1 MKFSIALPTDR
12 VDAPEEF
19 ITADAVAEV
28 ASTVELLGLDALFVT
43 DHPAPDDRWLSGGGH
58 HALEPTVALSFAAA
72 ATSFVRLHTNIF
84 VLAYRNPFLAAK
96 ALASLD
102 VLSGGRLICGVAAG
116 YLRPEFGALGVDF
129 DRRNDLTDESIGVL
143 RSAWSGHTVAG
154 ETGEWRARGV
164 TQLPAPASMPPIWV
178 GGNTDRAMKRAAEI
192 GDGWSPFPTSSGLA
206 RAAKTTDLSSVAQL
220 ADRITRLRE
229 LRNSAGRTG
238 DFDVCCGPFNL
249 GGYFSG
255 ALPPSAMLDEL
266 GEMARAGVTWTT
278 AIIPGLSLS
287 EWSDRL
293 EAFVAEIVV
302 PLSSL

>member
-1 MKFSIALPTDR
+1 VKFSIALPTDR

-143 RSAWSGHTVAG
+143 RNAWTGKSVAA
-154 ETGEWRARGV
+154 ESREWRARGV

-178 GGNTDRAMKRAAEI
+178 GGNTDRAMRRAAEL

-220 ADRITRLRE
+220 ADRIARLGA
-229 LRNSAGRTG
+229 LHDAAGRAG
-238 DFDVCCGPFNL
+238 DLDVCCGAFNL

-255 ALPPSAMLDEL
+255 VVSRSEMIDEL
-266 GEMARAGVTWTT
+266 GQMARAGVTWTT
-278 AIIPGLSLS
+278 AIIPAGSMN
-287 EWSDRL
+287 EWTDRA
-293 EAFVAEIVV
+293 ETFVAEVV
-302 PLSSL
+302 APLRSL

>member
-19 ITADAVAEV
+19 ITAEAVAEV
-28 ASTVELLGLDALFVT
+28 ASTVQLLGLDAVFVT

-72 ATSFVRLHTNIF
+72 AASSIRLHTNIF

-129 DRRNDLTDESIGVL
+129 DRRNDLIDESIGVL
-143 RSAWSGHTVAG
+143 RKVWTGESVAG

-164 TQLPAPASMPPIWV
+164 TQLPAPTTMPPIWI
-178 GGNTDRAMKRAAEI
+178 GGNTERAVQRAADI
-192 GDGWSPFPTSSGLA
+192 GDGWSPFPTSPELA
-206 RAAKTTDLSSVAQL
+206 RAAKTTDLSSVGQL
-220 ADRITRLRE
+220 ADRVTRLRG
-229 LRNSAGRTG
+229 LREAAGRTG
-238 DFDVCCGPFNL
+238 AFDVCCGPFSL

-255 ALPPSAMLDEL
+255 AVSAPAMIDEL
-266 GEMARAGVTWTT
+266 GEMIHAGVTWTT
-278 AIIPGLSLS
+278 AIIPGSSLG
-287 EWSDRL
+287 EWIDRL
-293 EAFVAEIVV
+293 DAFVAEIVV
-302 PLSSL
+302 PLNSL